1 MNYEKRSLNME
12 YSESDIL
19 MRLQKGLENSD
30 MWAVVNFDTTD
41 RLAFVKDYLSDGTP
55 CWRLPTQE
63 EKNKFDNDKE
73 TKYEI

>member
-1 MNYEKRSLNME
+1 ME

-19 MRLQKGLENSD
+19 IRLQKGLENPD

-41 RLAFVKDYLSDGTP
+41 RLSFVKDYLPNGTP

-63 EKNKFDNDKE
+63 EINKFDKE
-73 TKYEI
+73 KGD

>member
-1 MNYEKRSLNME
+1 ME

-19 MRLQKGLENSD
+19 IRLQKGLENSD
-30 MWAVVNFDTTD
+30 MWAVVNLDTTD
-41 RLAFVKDYLSDGTP
+41 RLAFVKDHLPDGTP

-63 EKNKFDNDKE
+63 EINKFDKEEE